1 MRRLAELYAR
11 VARHPGPTLAV
22 LCTVQALALLAFAL
36 RGTQHNGWLY
46 YQGGDQI
53 WYTTGASLLAH
64 LQLPPTFV
72 GYGWSMLVA
81 PIFGAVGPDFL
92 SGLPAV
98 IVLDVVVL
106 APLGTLCVYG
116 IGTRV
121 GGRLSG
127 LWCSLLW
134 VAAPYVSLLFFTDRY
149 HETWFDLALP
159 QTLGLTAMA
168 DYPSMIALLAA
179 AFFVVRSL
187 RPGTVS
193 DGVLAGL
200 LAGLALGIKPS
211 NALFLA
217 GPALAYLV
225 ARRWREAAAFGIAL
239 LPAVLALAIW
249 KERGLGNLPLF
260 TLGET
265 REAAG
270 AAGAV
275 AAVQVHKYV
284 NIDLDQWR
292 QNMSGLREFTVGAR
306 LVQWAPIAGVIGL
319 SRRSVPAAALFA
331 GWLGAYLLV
340 KGTSPLATVESGSF
354 WRFVM
359 PAFPAYLF
367 LAAAIP
373 LLVPTLAR
381 RLGRHLEAPAPA
393 RRLGRG
399 AVVSAAIVLAG
410 IPLTWIAVSSPITSD
425 RKAVLL
431 DGILTPVDA
440 GKIDGR
446 VTARGAARRIS
457 WTRRSWPSD
466 VFYRVYRTAGDG
478 SDVDCPPTG
487 GAAQCT
493 VTMLLLG
500 TTRKTAFLDLSPP
513 AGVTYR
519 VGVGA
524 NWVDDPRA
532 GDVAVLSPPLK
543 DVP

>member
-1 MRRLAELYAR
+1 MHRLAEAVAR
-11 VARHPGPTLAV
+11 VERRPGPTLVV
-22 LCTVQALALLAFAL
+22 LCTVQTLALLAFAL
-36 RGTQHNGWLY
+36 RGTQHNGWLF

-53 WYTTGASLLAH
+53 WYTTGASLLAD

-81 PIFGAVGPDFL
+81 PIFGTVGPDFL

-98 IVLDVVVL
+98 IVLNVVVL
-106 APLGTLCVYG
+106 APIGTLCVYG

-134 VAAPYVSLLFFTDRY
+134 VTAPYVSLLFFTDRY
-149 HETWFDLALP
+149 HEKWFDQALP
-159 QTLGLTAMA
+159 QALGLTAMA

-179 AFFVVRSL
+179 SFFVVRSL

-225 ARRWREAAAFGIAL
+225 ARRWREAGAFGAAL
-239 LPAVLALAIW
+239 LPALLALAIW
-249 KERGLGNLPLF
+249 KDRGLGNLPIF
-260 TLGET
+260 ALGET

-270 AAGAV
+270 AAGTV
-275 AAVQVHKYV
+275 AAVQVHKYL
-284 NIDLDQWR
+284 NIDLDVWR
-292 QNMSGLREFTVGAR
+292 QNMSGLREFTVSAR
-306 LVQWAPIAGVIGL
+306 LVQWTPIAGVIAL
-319 SRRSVPAAALFA
+319 SRRSLPAAALFA

-359 PAFPAYLF
+359 PAFPAYLL
-367 LAAAIP
+367 LAAAVP
-373 LLVPTLAR
+373 LLVPTLPR
-381 RLGRHLEAPAPA
+381 RLGPHLEAPAPA
-393 RRLGRG
+393 LRLGRG
-399 AVVSAAIVLAG
+399 AVISAAIVLAG
-410 IPLTWIAVSSPITSD
+410 IPLAWVAVSSPISTA
-425 RKAVLL
+425 REAVLL
-431 DGILTPVDA
+431 DGILTPVDES
-440 GKIDGR
+440 KIGAA
-446 VTARGAARRIS
+446 VTARGEARRIT
-457 WTRRSWPSD
+457 WNRRSWPSD
-466 VFYRVYRTAGDG
+466 VFYRVYRTAGAG
-478 SDVDCPPTG
+478 PDVDCPPTG
-487 GAAQCT
+487 GAAQCN

-500 TTRKTAFLDLSPP
+500 TTRSTEFLDLSPP

-532 GDVAVLSPPLK
+532 GDVAVLSPPLEEM
-543 DVP
+543 P